1 MSSFSSKMFSRTPW
15 AKARMTYFSS
25 GVNKCSLNCIEK
37 ATFFVTLED
46 DEEGMMGDDPEA
58 SLNRYSKSLLHGK
71 CYNR

>member
-1 MSSFSSKMFSRTPW
+1 
-15 AKARMTYFSS
+15 MTYFGS